1 MNNMKQKE
9 IVRTIE
15 ALVMLSENL
24 ELRGVPNK
32 ELQEAVDLK
41 LKELIPLV
49 NKGTINFT
57 NN

>member
-1 MNNMKQKE
+1 MKQKE

-15 ALVMLSENL
+15 ALIMLSENL
-24 ELRGVPNK
+24 GLRGVPNK
-32 ELQEAVDLK
+32 ELQELVDLK
-41 LKELIPLV
+41 LQELIPLV

>member
-9 IVRTIE
+9 IVRIIE

-32 ELQEAVDLK
+32 ELQEAVDHK
-41 LKELIPLV
+41 LQELIPLV

>member
-1 MNNMKQKE
+1 MKQKE
-9 IVRTIE
+9 IIRIIE
-15 ALVMLSENL
+15 ALAMLSEGL
-24 ELRGVPNK
+24 DLRGVPNK

-41 LKELIPLV
+41 LQELIPLV

>member
-1 MNNMKQKE
+1 MKQKE

-15 ALVMLSENL
+15 ALIMLSENL

-32 ELQEAVDLK
+32 KLQELVDLK
-41 LKELIPLV
+41 LQELIPLV
-49 NKGTINFT
+49 NKGTIKFT